1 MNQYQ
6 QILVCRLRVD
16 HILSVETTE
25 IILPVVVN
33 HNTREV
39 LLIVGQSVRSMQNV
53 QAIMRA

>member
-6 QILVCRLRVD
+6 QILVCRLHVV

-25 IILPVVVN
+25 IILHVVVN

-39 LLIVGQSVRSMQNV
+39 RQIVGQSVRSMQNV